1 MKFKAPFLREQE
13 IIGVLGNKH
22 HIPSAKRVWEKFFE
36 RRNLLIG
43 IGMIGEDEKDEK

>member
-1 MKFKAPFLREQE
+1 MREQE

-22 HIPSAKRVWEKFFE
+22 HISSVKRVWEKFFE

-43 IGMIGEDEKDEK
+43 IGMIDADEKDEK